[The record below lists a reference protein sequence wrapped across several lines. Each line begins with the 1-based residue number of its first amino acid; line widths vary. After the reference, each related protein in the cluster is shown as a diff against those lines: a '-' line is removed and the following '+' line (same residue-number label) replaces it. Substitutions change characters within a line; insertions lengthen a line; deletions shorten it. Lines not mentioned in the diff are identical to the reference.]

1 MWSFTCVSWGYFP
14 SADISFRPQFRHFL
28 PSFLCCYLFSKWNIY
43 FFILVF
49 SDPILFNLFSHVL
62 LFLSSIFYLSPL
74 SFFEYP
80 LFLFLHFLSLSF
92 SIFYFLSSYL
102 LSISS
107 DFLCLSFNFS
117 FCFYFF
123 IFYLLSWLFSTFILC
138 LSSIIFPLLFLSF
151 CAFMFFLLSVF
162 SFCSSY
168 QYFLPFKFSSAF
180 SAYFS
185 TFFFLFCF
193 SYFVLVSTLFNYLVL
208 MLDFNYCKFSLCIL
222 QISVISSHSP
232 LVFSLL
238 RVNLK
243 LFHIPAHAL

>member
-1 MWSFTCVSWGYFP
+1 MFYFSCP
-14 SADISFRPQFRHFL
+14 
-28 PSFLCCYLFSKWNIY
+28 LFSIFLLCLSLNILY
-43 FFILVF
+43 
-49 SDPILFNLFSHVL
+49 
-62 LFLSSIFYLSPL
+62 
-74 SFFEYP
+74 
-80 LFLFLHFLSLSF
+80 FLFLLFLSLSF
-92 SIFYFLSSYL
+92 SVFYFLSSYL
-102 LSISS
+102 LSFSS

-151 CAFMFFLLSVF
+151 CALCFFYYQF
-162 SFCSSY
+162 FPCSSY

-232 LVFSLL
+232 LLFSLL

-243 LFHIPAHAL
+243 LFHIPTHAL